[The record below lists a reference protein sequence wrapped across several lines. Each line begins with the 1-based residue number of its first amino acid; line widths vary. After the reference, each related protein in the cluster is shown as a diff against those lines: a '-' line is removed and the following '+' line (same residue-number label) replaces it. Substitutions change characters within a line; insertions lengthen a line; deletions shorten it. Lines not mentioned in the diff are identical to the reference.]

1 MLWWSVVTVLVGLW
15 SLRSMV
21 RFFQA
26 RSFHFMTRWF
36 HSFSVKLDVKAKCSI
51 FFFSINYVFYLFIY
65 FIIIIIFCFF
75 ASWLKE
81 RGIHSGNTKLLRL
94 LKLVLTVLWN
104 DLTILLVERTDHS
117 RTNKSRDTYWS
128 INWYLLSSTYLKLP
142 NATYS

>member
-1 MLWWSVVTVLVGLW
+1 MLWWPVVTVLVGLW

-51 FFFSINYVFYLFIY
+51 FFFNQLCILFIHLFYYHYY
-65 FIIIIIFCFF
+65 FFFF